1 MILTV
6 IFFIAL
12 VTSARETAHP
22 KAVLTVE
29 SRWTEIFPSESVTLR
44 CDLQG
49 GSAEWEYKW
58 YKDQQEISK
67 YKTGDK
73 YRIPSVTQSDTGQYT
88 CRGQHLKR
96 TVLSEMSDGTSVT
109 VSALPKAVLTLETGW
124 TEIFITESVTL
135 RCDLQGGS
143 AEWEYKWYKDQQE
156 VPKYEAGDKYRIPSV
171 TQSDTGQYT
180 CRGQYRR
187 RTVLSKMSDDIS
199 VTVSALPKAVLT
211 LETGWTEIF
220 ITENVTLRCDLQGGS
235 AEWEYKWYKD
245 QQEVSKYEA
254 GNKYRILSVTQSDT
268 GGYACRGQ
276 YRRRTNVS
284 SEISTTLAIQVS
296 AIPKAVLTLQS
307 NWTEIFISESVTLRC
322 DLQGGSAEWEY
333 KWYKD
338 QQEVPKYE
346 AGDKYRILSVTQS
359 DTGQYTCRG
368 QYRRRTVMS
377 EMSDGTSV
385 TILAIPTA
393 MMSLESGWTEIFT
406 NESVSLRCDLQ
417 GGPTQWEYKWYRDG
431 QEIPSYGPGD
441 KYTITKATLSDH
453 GDYTCRGQ
461 YRERRSVLSVGSRV
475 LTLRVFDTPGISLK
489 QDPPGHIYRGEHLSL
504 TCSVQGVSKGWEYL
518 WYKGPER
525 AALANTNS
533 STSDGSNYTISS
545 AALSHN
551 GEYWCRARRG
561 RDQYYTEYSKPVKLT
576 IFDVPE
582 AVLTLQTAWAE
593 IFITERL
600 TMRCEIEKGS
610 TAWEYKWYRDGQEI
624 PKYVAGDKYTI
635 LSAGALDSGRYSCR
649 GQYRRPTVLSNL
661 SNELSIQV
669 LETVPDSK
677 LNQYP
682 STEEIY
688 TEDHVTLSCKVGVD
702 SAGWEYL
709 WYKGPERA
717 ALANTD
723 SSTNDGSNYTISSAA
738 LSHNGEYW
746 CRAQRGSH
754 PFYTSFSDSLM
765 LNMSVRPK
773 ASLILETGWTEM
785 FSTTHLMLRCEVP
798 ESSAEW
804 NYTWY
809 RDGQQVPEEHTGE
822 RYTVTDGSGLYT
834 CRGNTTDRP
843 FYTRMSEALSL
854 GKILLK
860 RKMLLSVSGLLLFSP
875 LVIILGCF
883 CLKRNRKEVPPPKE
897 ELYLPKTIFGDDDNL
912 DGTADSAMYF
922 IPESSGIEGNKLRS
936 HPEEGEALY
945 ISSKKLSSF
954 KGTANP
960 APPCPEI

>member
-220 ITENVTLRCDLQGGS
+220 ITE
-235 AEWEYKWYKD
+235 
-245 QQEVSKYEA
+245 
-254 GNKYRILSVTQSDT
+254 
-268 GGYACRGQ
+268 
-276 YRRRTNVS
+276 
-284 SEISTTLAIQVS
+284 
-296 AIPKAVLTLQS
+296 
-307 NWTEIFISESVTLRC
+307 SVTLRC

-393 MMSLESGWTEIFT
+393 MLSLESGWTEIFT

-417 GGPTQWEYKWYRDG
+417 GGPTQWEFKWYRDG

-461 YRERRSVLSVGSRV
+461 YRERRSVQSVGSRV
-475 LTLRVFDTPGISLK
+475 LTLTVFDTPGISLK

-525 AALANTNS
+525 TALANTNS

-593 IFITERL
+593 IFITEGR
-600 TMRCEIEKGS
+600 TMRCKIENGS

-635 LSAGALDSGRYSCR
+635 LSAGPLDSGRYSCR

-669 LETVPDSK
+669 SETVPDSK

-709 WYKGPERA
+709 WYKGPEKA

-765 LNMSVRPK
+765 LNMSIRPK

-798 ESSAEW
+798 ESSAKW

-822 RYTVTDGSGLYT
+822 RYTVTDGSSQYT

-843 FYTRMSEALSL
+843 FYTRMSEVLSL

-883 CLKRNRKEVPPPKE
+883 CLKRNR
-897 ELYLPKTIFGDDDNL
+897 
-912 DGTADSAMYF
+912 
-922 IPESSGIEGNKLRS
+922 S

-945 ISSKKLSSF
+945 VSPENLLSF
-954 KGTANP
+954 KADTANP
-960 APPCPEI
+960 ALPSCET

>member
-1 MILTV
+1 MDQNKLNMFLKN

-12 VTSARETAHP
+12 VTSAQETAPPKAELMLESGGTDIFIGESVTLKCQVRDGSKDWKYKWHKDGQNFTKYRTGETYKISFATLLDTASYSCKGRNRNIFSDMSNDLLISVSAHP
-22 KAVLTVE
+22 KAVLTLE
-29 SRWTEIFPSESVTLR
+29 SNWTEIFISESVTLR

-49 GSAEWEYKW
+49 GSVEWEYKW

-67 YKTGDK
+67 
-73 YRIPSVTQSDTGQYT
+73 S
-88 CRGQHLKR
+88 
-96 TVLSEMSDGTSVT
+96 
-109 VSALPKAVLTLETGW
+109 
-124 TEIFITESVTL
+124 
-135 RCDLQGGS
+135 
-143 AEWEYKWYKDQQE
+143 
-156 VPKYEAGDKYRIPSV
+156 EAGDKYKILSV
-171 TQSDTGQYT
+171 AQSDTGQYT

-187 RTVLSKMSDDIS
+187 RTVMSKMSDDIS

-220 ITENVTLRCDLQGGS
+220 ITEN
-235 AEWEYKWYKD
+235 
-245 QQEVSKYEA
+245 
-254 GNKYRILSVTQSDT
+254 
-268 GGYACRGQ
+268 
-276 YRRRTNVS
+276 
-284 SEISTTLAIQVS
+284 
-296 AIPKAVLTLQS
+296 
-307 NWTEIFISESVTLRC
+307 VTLRC